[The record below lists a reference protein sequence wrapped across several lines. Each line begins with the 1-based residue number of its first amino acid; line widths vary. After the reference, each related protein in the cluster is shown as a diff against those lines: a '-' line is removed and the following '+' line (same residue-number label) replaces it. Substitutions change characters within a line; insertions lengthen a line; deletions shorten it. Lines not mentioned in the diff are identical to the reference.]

1 MKYFISLLAVF
12 MLLTSSACKQE
23 QPAPPVDS
31 RQGAIEKAVTWYN
44 AFLADSYRGLNTKAL
59 NRVATT
65 KMVNTVYF
73 HMAAIGE
80 AGVKMDS
87 KLKKI
92 TFAPLKEIA
101 PNTVEIATE
110 EEWDYTYWDIK
121 TGKRLFDNSVQYG
134 LTYKLEHPAE
144 KWLVSA
150 ITVQSTKE
158 DKDSSFIF
166 QRPANQQP
174 GKKPNTQGKTN

>member
-65 KMVNTVYF
+65 KMANTVYF

-101 PNTVEIATE
+101 LDTIEVATQ

-121 TGKRLFDNSVQYG
+121 SGKRMFDNSVQYS
-134 LTYKLEHPAE
+134 LTYKLEHPTD

-150 ITVQSTKE
+150 ISVQKTKE
-158 DKDSSFIF
+158 SKDSSFIF
-166 QRPANQQP
+166 QRPANQP
-174 GKKPNTQGKTN
+174 VGKKTNNQNKSN